1 VLFYGGIA
9 SFLAALAVVLAIPL
23 LVTYFETGLVPRFP
37 TAILVTGLIILA
49 AMSFACGLI
58 LDTVVRG
65 RREFAG
71 SSIWRRRRRARGVR
85 SPAEARPMEGRKSRT
100 AIEAAARHPLAWILL
115 LAALVRLCTLPLHG
129 FHHPDEIF
137 QYLEQAHR
145 LAVGYGVV
153 PWEYRA
159 GIRHWL
165 LPILLSGPM
174 WLGEK
179 LGGEP
184 SFTIP
189 FVRGF
194 VALVSLAV
202 PLSFY
207 VIGRRISPLHG
218 MLAGL
223 VGAVWYELVHFS
235 THPLSEPFALALIM
249 PAFAIA
255 GSPGAK
261 PRILALAGLLFGL
274 AILVRFQMAPAI
286 ATLILVGCWSRW
298 RETFLPL
305 ALGGAVAL
313 LIGAAVDLATGI
325 VPYSWVWKN
334 FAINIGEGR
343 AATYGVSGPFFYL
356 GTIAS
361 VWSVAILLLFPLAW
375 AGARRQPALFA
386 AAVVHLLLHS
396 LIGHK
401 EYRFV
406 LFTTSALVLLAA
418 FGVGRSR
425 ALDRPHPPQD
435 RHQASRC
442 RRRGDLGGGFG
453 RARGRQRLPASVDGE
468 PPGAP
473 ERDGGGAGCR
483 LVRAGDLRL
492 PSLAHG
498 RLFLPRPPSSHL
510 PLRKGCRSRAPQCRA
525 GLQHDHDADP
535 QRSGSARAVR
545 QAFLHR
551 RGPGFGHVPL
561 QEKRGVQRRDQRPGD
576 QPHDRRQHARFAFG
590 SPIALLNGSFL
601 KPM

>member
-1 VLFYGGIA
+1 
-9 SFLAALAVVLAIPL
+9 
-23 LVTYFETGLVPRFP
+23 
-37 TAILVTGLIILA
+37 
-49 AMSFACGLI
+49 
-58 LDTVVRG
+58 
-65 RREFAG
+65 
-71 SSIWRRRRRARGVR
+71 
-85 SPAEARPMEGRKSRT
+85 MEGRKSRT

-145 LAVGYGVV
+145 LAIGYGVV

-194 VALVSLAV
+194 VALVSLTI
-202 PLSFY
+202 PLSLY

-235 THPLSEPFALALIM
+235 THPLSEPFALSLIM

-418 FGVGRSR
+418 LGSANLVRWIDRTRPRIAIRYLVAAAAAIWVAASAALAVGSGYRPLWTANRPALQSAMAAGRDAGLCGLAIYDVHPSR
-425 ALDRPHPPQD
+425 TGGYSYLGRPIPIFLYERDAAVGLRNGAPAYNMIMTPF
-435 RHQASRC
+435 RNEAAVP
-442 RRRGDLGGGFG
+442 GPFG
-453 RARGRQRLPASVDGE
+453 RLSCTGRDPAS
-468 PPGAP
+468 AMCLY
-473 ERDGGGAGCR
+473 R
-483 LVRAGDLRL
+483 
-492 PSLAHG
+492 
-498 RLFLPRPPSSHL
+498 
-510 PLRKGCRSRAPQCRA
+510 
-525 GLQHDHDADP
+525 
-535 QRSGSARAVR
+535 RSGRCS
-545 QAFLHR
+545 
-551 RGPGFGHVPL
+551 GEIND
-561 QEKRGVQRRDQRPGD
+561 QEINRTIGGSTP
-576 QPHDRRQHARFAFG
+576 G
-590 SPIALLNGSFL
+590 SPSVRRLRS
-601 KPM
+601 